1 MFKRSGNKSGP
12 TEHKVSDFA
21 TSKSTQGQTLTKQ
34 AKAPARQDDG
44 TARVRRPRVH
54 RSTRSEVAQRG
65 NQCTEPS
72 PSTATLAFCRAKSLR
87 LKVSAPVRPPN
98 AGNTSACG

>member
-1 MFKRSGNKSGP
+1 MAQDRPEPLAGRAHERQTMFKRSGNRSGP

-44 TARVRRPRVH
+44 TAREAPKGPPQH
-54 RSTRSEVAQRG
+54 
-65 NQCTEPS
+65 
-72 PSTATLAFCRAKSLR
+72 
-87 LKVSAPVRPPN
+87 KV
-98 AGNTSACG
+98 